1 MERLKKI
8 TIGSRSSKLSLIQ
21 SDIVRDLILNHNS
34 DYRDNSSF
42 IEVRSFTTKADK
54 VIDRALSEIGGKGLF
69 TSEIENSLINSK
81 IDIAVHSMKDMATIS
96 DENLSI
102 EAILKREDVRD
113 VFISNKYSSLE
124 DLPKN
129 AIIGTSSLRR
139 KALLLRIRP
148 DLQIVNFRG
157 NLLTRLSKLD
167 RGDVDATILSYAGL
181 KRLGLENRVTQI
193 FSIEEFLPAPAQGVI
208 AIQTRKED
216 NFVKLLLTKFNDQ
229 KARME
234 VDAERLFLRL
244 LDGSCKTPIAA
255 LCRINNE
262 KVDFKGLIAT
272 IDGSKIFELN
282 FSSKIDD
289 YLDIIT
295 KKTLAIKEE
304 YDNYHRN

>member
-148 DLQIVNFRG
+148 DLQIVNFRR

-272 IDGSKIFELN
+272 LDGSKIFELN

>member
-272 IDGSKIFELN
+272 LDGSKIFELN

>member
-21 SDIVRDLILNHNS
+21 SDIVRDLILNNNS

-272 IDGSKIFELN
+272 LDGSKIFELN

>member
-193 FSIEEFLPAPAQGVI
+193 FSIEEFLPAPAD
-208 AIQTRKED
+208 RKS
-216 NFVKLLLTKFNDQ
+216 V
-229 KARME
+229 
-234 VDAERLFLRL
+234 V
-244 LDGSCKTPIAA
+244 
-255 LCRINNE
+255 
-262 KVDFKGLIAT
+262 
-272 IDGSKIFELN
+272 
-282 FSSKIDD
+282 
-289 YLDIIT
+289 
-295 KKTLAIKEE
+295 
-304 YDNYHRN
+304 

>member
-8 TIGSRSSKLSLIQ
+8 TICSRSSKLSLIQ

-148 DLQIVNFRG
+148 DLQIVNFRR

-272 IDGSKIFELN
+272 LDGSKIFELN

>member
-81 IDIAVHSMKDMATIS
+81 IDIAVHCMKDMATIS

-208 AIQTRKED
+208 AIQTRK
-216 NFVKLLLTKFNDQ
+216 
-229 KARME
+229 
-234 VDAERLFLRL
+234 
-244 LDGSCKTPIAA
+244 
-255 LCRINNE
+255 
-262 KVDFKGLIAT
+262 
-272 IDGSKIFELN
+272 
-282 FSSKIDD
+282 
-289 YLDIIT
+289 
-295 KKTLAIKEE
+295 
-304 YDNYHRN
+304 